1 LHGKTVLVIDDEPL
15 MCQLMEA
22 IYASAGAQVYTALDG
37 EEGLVAFRERR
48 PDLLLIDVLMPGVDG
63 LEVCRRIRRAS
74 DVPIVMFTVL
84 NRGSDVVRGLDAG
97 ADDYVAKPFNR
108 DVLLARSRALLR
120 RAELATPNGN
130 HKVYDDGYLRLDVD
144 SKQVEVEGRPV
155 DLTSTEFSLLG
166 YLFKNAGRA
175 RTFTQILDDV
185 WGGESKYSA
194 EHAHVFIWHLR
205 QKMEPDPRNPTYLIS
220 EPGIGYRFA
229 LDALM

>member
-1 LHGKTVLVIDDEPL
+1 MHGKTVLVIDDEPL
-15 MCQLMEA
+15 MCQLVEA

-48 PDLLLIDVLMPGVDG
+48 PDLLLVDVLMPGVDG

-97 ADDYVAKPFNR
+97 ADDYVTKPFDR

-120 RAELATPNGN
+120 RAELVTPNGH
-130 HKVYDDGYLRLDVD
+130 HKVFDDGYLRLDVD
-144 SKQVEVEGRPV
+144 SKQVEVEGKAV
-155 DLTSTEFSLLG
+155 ELSSTEFSLLR

-175 RTFTQILDDV
+175 RTFTQILEDV
-185 WGGESKYSA
+185 WGGENKYSA
-194 EHAHVFIWHLR
+194 EHTHVFIWHLR

-220 EPGIGYRFA
+220 EPGVGYRFA
-229 LDALM
+229 LDGQL

>member
-1 LHGKTVLVIDDEPL
+1 
-15 MCQLMEA
+15 MCQLVEA

-37 EEGLVAFRERR
+37 EEGLAAFQERR
-48 PDLLLIDVLMPGVDG
+48 PDLLLVDVLMPGVDG

-97 ADDYVAKPFNR
+97 ADDYVTKPFDR
-108 DVLLARSRALLR
+108 DVLLARSRALMR
-120 RAELATPNGN
+120 RAELVTPNGH

-144 SKQVEVEGRPV
+144 SKEVEVDGRDV
-155 DLTSTEFSLLG
+155 ELSSTEFSLLK

-175 RTFTQILDDV
+175 RTFTQILEDV
-185 WGGESKYSA
+185 WGGENKYSA
-194 EHAHVFIWHLR
+194 EHTHVFIWHLR

-229 LDALM
+229 LDG